1 MRTRGLQWVELKAQ
15 WSSKNDE
22 DASTVP
28 ELTNHLKE
36 IIKVEKARREAGEL
50 PTHAPAPIMKRKTY
64 HYKQLGSPTA
74 HVAAWVTVT
83 PTVTVLLLR
92 LHFGYLH
99 SHSFRRQS
107 LLVSAWSCLLTR
119 AASSSRARARTP
131 RGSR

>member
-1 MRTRGLQWVELKAQ
+1 MQAKLDWLREQIEMRTRGLQWVELKAQ

-74 HVAAWVTVT
+74 QVAARVTITLTVTVT
-83 PTVTVLLLR
+83 LMVALTVTLAD
-92 LHFGYLH
+92 LH
-99 SHSFRRQS
+99 SHSLSFS
-107 LLVSAWSCLLTR
+107 
-119 AASSSRARARTP
+119 
-131 RGSR
+131 GG